1 MNDDTPSHKGP
12 MNGIE
17 GMYGGCMGGRQ
28 HLSRLTVRP
37 GGSGKLR
44 RCDLS
49 QGVNHRDLAG
59 SDVGDPAEP
68 DGVRGAVDWLVTAA
82 NPRDLDAA
90 LAWQLERVGS
100 RAWRSWSLKFQ
111 RMAFG
116 YSQDTGWHDEAEAWQ
131 WLREHGQLYD
141 GLPPRGALIWY
152 SDKAD
157 AVRVVCSLGRG
168 RVVGPLPDSEVGIA
182 DLAAL
187 SASYAWS
194 APLFPFAH

>member
-1 MNDDTPSHKGP
+1 
-12 MNGIE
+12 
-17 GMYGGCMGGRQ
+17 
-28 HLSRLTVRP
+28 
-37 GGSGKLR
+37 
-44 RCDLS
+44 
-49 QGVNHRDLAG
+49 
-59 SDVGDPAEP
+59 
-68 DGVRGAVDWLVTAA
+68 VTAA

-141 GLPPRGALIWY
+141 GLPPRGALVWY
-152 SDKAD
+152 SDKAGV
-157 AVRVVCSLGRG
+157 VRVACSLGRG

-182 DLAAL
+182 DLAGL